1 MGSLLV
7 STHGA
12 DMSDTPRPDDL
23 VSVKEAAKMV
33 DRGVSTVRSWVRSEQ
48 LTGYREDPNRS
59 NSRLMVSTQ
68 DLMILAGTTKNPEP
82 PRPGSVAKQEAE
94 PPRDDSVMV
103 KALVSAMEQTAETE
117 RKRAEEWR
125 IRAEEWKLEAE
136 QARAEL
142 AGARAELEALRAA
155 RGMSWWQ
162 RLIGTEPTQ
171 QIPQA
176 K

>member
-1 MGSLLV
+1 
-7 STHGA
+7 
-12 DMSDTPRPDDL
+12 MSDTPRPDDL
-23 VSVKEAAKMV
+23 VSVKEAAQMV
-33 DRGVSTVRSWVRSEQ
+33 DRGVSTVRGWVRKQQ
-48 LTGYREDPNRS
+48 LTGHREDPKRG

-68 DLMILAGTTKNPEP
+68 ELMILAGTTKDPEP

-94 PPRDDSVMV
+94 PSKDESVMV
-103 KALVSAMEQTAETE
+103 KALVSAMEKTADTE

-125 IRAEEWKLEAE
+125 HRAEEWKLEAE

-142 AGARAELEALRAA
+142 AGARAELEALRVA

-162 RLIGTEPTQ
+162 RLLGAEPSA